1 MPYWVLGRN
10 ANWFHVDP
18 LVIRTRTVTVGVPLF
33 GAEVDMHL
41 NKLIYTRSGLEQG
54 AEAEKAVRARLF

>member
-1 MPYWVLGRN
+1 MKLAGYKQLTTYMPYWVLGRN

-18 LVIRTRTVTVGVPLF
+18 LVIRTRTATVGVRLF

-41 NKLIYTRSGLEQG
+41 NMLIYT
-54 AEAEKAVRARLF
+54 